1 MKRQLTSI
9 LLFSALLVGGAS
21 TFVSCTDHESDSA
34 YNTSVSLADAIA
46 KQKSDLTDLNDWLGK
61 LKDENPTLA
70 DAIDARIKANKK
82 AIEDLMAENF
92 VTYGKLDAAIKQS
105 KAYQGLKDE
114 IAAVEKLRA
123 TDSLAFARMDSTLQA
138 KIDTLGTKV
147 NSIEEMQGKMKTALD
162 FLVNKNLSNIAIN
175 ATENPVTGYWNAAFL
190 GSQLNL
196 ISSFYGVAAEGS
208 EDFNVKEGK
217 VLGKNGNAGY
227 IYVSLNPTEL
237 DPSLVQVELVNS
249 QGEPAKGF
257 KLGAIENTDK
267 VLTYGYT
274 RATSKNGFYQIP
286 VIASD
291 PQNDDFALDKGS
303 LKEAAKTVLG
313 ELKDPKGNDLDLS
326 KIAAALYK
334 NNLNNK
340 LTAYTVKATYYLY
353 DAEKGEMVKK
363 TQVAP
368 AYNLAAFAIKPVSFN
383 FLKGNANLDK
393 LSGWA
398 VENFRLPSLSSKLG
412 KFMDALN
419 FQIKNENGKQIKMY
433 SMLSGKNVAAYE
445 DGNDVILVNT
455 TTGDKFT
462 LPNTKI
468 SKDFSGFKYDSNI
481 YERYSGIDYYDEFGM
496 PHYTVYLVPRPE
508 YVTENY
514 ERVYVFETTDNTV
527 DELITSIN
535 GQIAGK
541 LQPIK
546 NVLSNVNSKWENVIA
561 KVNPLLKKVSSK
573 IGSANKM
580 LQPTILY
587 MDQNGNPNTLSTLG
601 GRLGTRFVGLGST
614 TLYATSWTAELLAP
628 AYLKSVYVVE
638 DGAEITLADGKTS
651 AKTPF
656 DGTRLIFTAKKTGK
670 YTIVYKAVDYSGV
683 EVEKTF
689 NVNVVAE

>member
-46 KQKSDLTDLNDWLGK
+46 KQKAELVALNQWLGD
-61 LKDENPTLA
+61 LKDKSSLG
-70 DAIDARIKANKK
+70 DAIDGRIKDNKQ
-82 AIEDLMAENF
+82 AIADLLDDTF
-92 VTYGKLDAAIKQS
+92 VTYGKLNAAIEKS
-105 KAYQGLKDE
+105 EAYRGLKSE

-123 TDSLAFARMDSTLQA
+123 TDSLAFARMDSTLEA
-138 KIDTLGTKV
+138 KIDTLGTQV
-147 NSIEEMQGKMKTALD
+147 NSIEEMQNKMKTALD

-196 ISSFYGVAAEGS
+196 ISSFYGVPVTPDCD
-208 EDFNVKEGK
+208 EDWGIKANHVI
-217 VLGKNGNAGY
+217 GKNGNAGY

-383 FLKGNANLDK
+383 FLKDNANLDK

-398 VENFRLPSLSSKLG
+398 VENFRLPSLSTKLE
-412 KFMDALN
+412 KIAKALDVKISYDKADEFYTYTFIASN
-419 FQIKNENGKQIKMY
+419 TIYCEQ
-433 SMLSGKNVAAYE
+433 V
-445 DGNDVILVNT
+445 GNDVVIYNDAQVAWDASGRDYKVIDRGHVYKTLKNSTLETQVFAEDYAEVPVGERIYSIKTKDT
-455 TTGDKFT
+455 TIAD
-462 LPNTKI
+462 LLASAN
-468 SKDFSGFKYDSNI
+468 
-481 YERYSGIDYYDEFGM
+481 E
-496 PHYTVYLVPRPE
+496 
-508 YVTENY
+508 
-514 ERVYVFETTDNTV
+514 
-527 DELITSIN
+527 
-535 GQIAGK
+535 QIAKK
-541 LQPIK
+541 LQPVK

-587 MDQNGNPNTLSTLG
+587 LDQNGNPNTLSTIG
-601 GRLGTRFVGLGST
+601 GRLGTRFVGTGAT

-628 AYLKSVYVVE
+628 AYKKSISVLE
-638 DGAEITLADGKTS
+638 KGATVTLTNGTS
-651 AKTPF
+651 AAEPF
-656 DGTRLIFTAKKTGK
+656 AGSVNKVIFNATKAGT
-670 YTIVYKAVDYSGV
+670 YTIVYKAVDYSGI

-689 NVNVVAE
+689 HVIVK

>member
-46 KQKSDLTDLNDWLGK
+46 KQKSDLTDLNEWLGK
-61 LKDENPTLA
+61 LKKDNPSLA
-70 DAIDARIKANKK
+70 EAIDARIKENKE
-82 AIEDLMAENF
+82 AIEKLMAENF
-92 VTYGKLDAAIKQS
+92 VTYGKLDAAIQETE
-105 KAYQGLKDE
+105 AYKGLKNE
-114 IAAVEKLRA
+114 IAAIEKLRVN
-123 TDSLAFARMDSTLQA
+123 DSTAFAKMDSTLQA

-147 NSIEEMQGKMKTALD
+147 NSIEEMQDKMKTALD
-162 FLVNKNLSNIAIN
+162 YLVNKNLSNIAIN

-196 ISSFYGVAAEGS
+196 ISSFYGVPKADGN
-208 EDFNVKEGK
+208 EDWGIKGNK
-217 VLGKNGNAGY
+217 VIGEKGNAGY

-257 KLGAIENTDK
+257 KLGAIEKTDK

-286 VIASD
+286 VIASE

-313 ELKDPKGNDLDLS
+313 ELKDPKGNDFDLT
-326 KIAAALYK
+326 KVAAALYK

-353 DAEKGEMVKK
+353 DAELGEYVKK

-368 AYNLAAFAIKPVSFN
+368 TYNLAAFAVKPLSFN
-383 FLKGNANLDK
+383 FGKDNQYLDK
-393 LSGWA
+393 LSGWSMEHLL
-398 VENFRLPSLSSKLG
+398 VPSLSEKLKSFANG
-412 KFMDALN
+412 
-419 FQIKNENGKQIKMY
+419 IKVDVTYEGNKKINVYTILAAPGVKASEIKADGSVDLCKENGELIQNIP
-433 SMLSGKNVAAYE
+433 NVSE
-445 DGNDVILVNT
+445 VTNKSVETTVNSEKLT
-455 TTGDKFT
+455 TNIIVLKSTDDS
-462 LPNTKI
+462 I
-468 SKDFSGFKYDSNI
+468 SKVLESVN
-481 YERYSGIDYYDEFGM
+481 
-496 PHYTVYLVPRPE
+496 
-508 YVTENY
+508 N
-514 ERVYVFETTDNTV
+514 
-527 DELITSIN
+527 SIAK
-535 GQIAGK
+535 Q
-541 LQPIK
+541 LDPIK
-546 NVLSNVNSKWENVIA
+546 NNIINAGEKWDNMA
-561 KVNPLLKKVSSK
+561 SKVNTVLKKVYSK
-573 IGSANKM
+573 IGSANR
-580 LQPTILY
+580 LLEPTILY
-587 MDQNGNPNTLSTLG
+587 LDNNKNPNTLSTLG

-614 TLYATSWTAELLAP
+614 DLYATSWTAELLAP

-656 DGTRLIFTAKKTGK
+656 NGTRLIFTAKNTGK
-670 YTIVYKAVDYSGV
+670 YTIVYKAVDYSGF

-689 NVNVVAE
+689 HVEVVK

>member
-34 YNTSVSLADAIA
+34 YNTSISLADAIA
-46 KQKSDLTDLNDWLGK
+46 QQKAKLAQVTEDLQNLTDQ
-61 LKDENPTLA
+61 T
-70 DAIDARIKANKK
+70 DAIKEQVAANKRLLTETALAGLAQYATLDEALQSSEYLNGQLEGIRGEIQAINDLYASDKEAAQAYK
-82 AIEDLMAENF
+82 AALEEKLAGLDEAVANEAEAREALQKEYDKAFDYLINK
-92 VTYGKLDAAIKQS
+92 KLD
-105 KAYQGLKDE
+105 
-114 IAAVEKLRA
+114 
-123 TDSLAFARMDSTLQA
+123 
-138 KIDTLGTKV
+138 
-147 NSIEEMQGKMKTALD
+147 
-162 FLVNKNLSNIAIN
+162 NIAIN

-196 ISSFYGVAAEGS
+196 ASSFYGVAAEGN
-208 EDFNVKEGK
+208 EDWGVKANQ

-227 IYVSLNPTEL
+227 LYVSLNPTEIE
-237 DPSLVQVELVNS
+237 PSLVKVELVNS

-257 KLGAIENTDK
+257 KLGDIQETDK

-274 RATSKNGFYQIP
+274 RASKNGFYEIP

-291 PQNDDFALDKGS
+291 PQNDDIALDKGS
-303 LKEAAKTVLG
+303 LKEAAQTVLG
-313 ELKDPKGNDLDLS
+313 ELKNPKGNDLDLS
-326 KIAAALYK
+326 KIASALYK

-340 LTAYTVKATYYLY
+340 LQAYTVKATYHLY
-353 DAEKGEMVKK
+353 DPSLKKLVEKHA
-363 TQVAP
+363 VAQ
-368 AYNLAAFAIKPVSFN
+368 YNVAAFAVKPLSFN
-383 FLKGNANLDK
+383 FGKDNQYLDK
-393 LSGWA
+393 LSDWA
-398 VENFRLPSLSSKLG
+398 VENFRLPSLSSKLN
-412 KFMDALN
+412 KFADALDVKVSLSEDKQKVN
-419 FQIKNENGKQIKMY
+419 VYTVVALMDVTARQDPTTKSVWFYDKYGVKIEGSEIKNAELTTVTTTTLNVNNGGTIESHEQKVYKITTTD
-433 SMLSGKNVAAYE
+433 STIA
-445 DGNDVILVNT
+445 DVISELNT
-455 TTGDKFT
+455 
-462 LPNTKI
+462 
-468 SKDFSGFKYDSNI
+468 
-481 YERYSGIDYYDEFGM
+481 
-496 PHYTVYLVPRPE
+496 
-508 YVTENY
+508 
-514 ERVYVFETTDNTV
+514 
-527 DELITSIN
+527 
-535 GQIAGK
+535 QIAGK

-546 NVLSNVNSKWENVIA
+546 NDINKVGDKWENVIA
-561 KVNPLLKKVSSK
+561 KVNPLLKKVASK
-573 IGSANKM
+573 IGSANKL

-587 MDQNGNPNTLSTLG
+587 VDQNGNPNTLSTIG